1 MDEAMTAFV
10 ERQNIVRY
18 TEFLKTETDPAKRKV
33 VSKLL
38 AKAVDQAVTNENQ
51 AVKTK

>member
-1 MDEAMTAFV
+1 MDEAMNAFV
-10 ERQNIVRY
+10 ERQNDVHY
-18 TEFLKTETDPAKRKV
+18 TELLKTETDPAKRRV

-38 AKAVDQAVTNENQ
+38 ARAETKEKQ